1 MINYNSSDE
10 EKQEL
15 KKSLV
20 LVVQTLLLTCFMF
33 GVIWIMYLYDV
44 ALHD

>member
-20 LVVQTLLLTCFMF
+20 LIVQTLFLTCLLF
-33 GVIWIMYLYDV
+33 GVIWVMCLYDV
-44 ALHD
+44 ALRD